1 MNMYLELSHWIQKP
15 DRKPTVHVLY
25 VFYVTMKCKSA
36 LFKVQCID
44 NKSFLELDQNTS

>member
-1 MNMYLELSHWIQKP
+1 MNIYLELSHWIQKP
-15 DRKPTVHVLY
+15 HRKHTVHKLY
-25 VFYVTMKCKSA
+25 VLYVTMKCKST